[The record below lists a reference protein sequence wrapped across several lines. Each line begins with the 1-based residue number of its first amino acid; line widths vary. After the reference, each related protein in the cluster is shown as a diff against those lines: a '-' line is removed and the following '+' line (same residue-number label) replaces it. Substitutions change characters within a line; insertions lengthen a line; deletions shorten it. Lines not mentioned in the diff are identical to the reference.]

1 MAPIRNRCLPPSLE
15 KLEFLTEKFL
25 AAVLVR
31 FIRIV
36 HGRESLGDL
45 AHLGTTCGRDP
56 L

>member
-15 KLEFLTEKFL
+15 KLEFLTDKFL

-31 FIRIV
+31 FIHV
-36 HGRESLGDL
+36 VLGRESLGDRG
-45 AHLGTTCGRDP
+45 HLETTCGRDP

>member
-36 HGRESLGDL
+36 HGRESLADRS
-45 AHLGTTCGRDP
+45 HLETTCGRDP